1 MEPGAWQL
9 YEELLNEKTPTV
21 RVFALFR
28 GGRTLES
35 ARAAFPELQQHP
47 KPPQSLGDG
56 MLFAGGVKLF
66 MDGSGGGRTAWV
78 YEPWHKDGKYD
89 GTNTRYPNIE
99 PRLHHD
105 MVQLLHDASYHVNT
119 HAVCER

>member
-35 ARAAFPELQQHP
+35 ARAAFTELQQHP

-66 MDGSGGGRTAWV
+66 MDGSGGGPTARGYQTW
-78 YEPWHKDGKYD
+78 YKKGKDD
-89 GTNTRYPNIE
+89 GTQTRYPNI
-99 PRLHHD
+99 PPPPYPD
-105 MVQLLHDASYHVNT
+105 T
-119 HAVCER
+119 G